1 MINAERKYETI
12 CLNGINYICHI
23 YKKREIASVISK
35 ILKSSADR
43 EPIMFCYVIKL
54 VVASSSKR
62 NDPFLSHDGYNY

>member
-1 MINAERKYETI
+1 MS
-12 CLNGINYICHI
+12 HQ
-23 YKKREIASVISK
+23 EIAPVISK

-43 EPIMFCYVIKL
+43 ESIMFCYVIKL